1 LTGDAVAQ
9 WRSQPKFFWRT
20 KKFGGDEMFDF
31 RRATVYFWGYR
42 HSKRKM
48 TTFSKNV
55 GGHGT
60 LKDVVSYCVKR
71 SMSDSVAVLPQV

>member
-1 LTGDAVAQ
+1 
-9 WRSQPKFFWRT
+9 
-20 KKFGGDEMFDF
+20 MFDF